1 MTRPSCFGVKR
12 SGGYSAP
19 ALVTAVALAPHAASW
34 KVCGFSLESLSWIHI
49 LFSNRD
55 GIPILG
61 IRPARKRHCRLPPQE
76 KFALLMWFG
85 GGDLSDFKSPF
96 GSWEPGVFIKR
107 NETHHYIRILYQ
119 RHARDQWLW
128 FKELSLPVLVSR
140 WGCVWAN
147 LIAHRRWLWRAAVLE
162 SCSRGLQTRSG
173 CPGRGRAESA
183 EYLLLDPRPTLGPAQ
198 LASPSPGRN
207 NDHCMQHSPAALQQL
222 HTPPPPPPINRT
234 AADGGLQCK
243 TTCRNCSPGVRIRPL
258 RTPPELSI
266 TSFSEVL

>member
-1 MTRPSCFGVKR
+1 MLQIHSINWK
-12 SGGYSAP
+12 GGQY
-19 ALVTAVALAPHAASW
+19 LLRFW
-34 KVCGFSLESLSWIHI
+34 NLSPMRLKFLCPIHGNY
-49 LFSNRD
+49 L
-55 GIPILG
+55 
-61 IRPARKRHCRLPPQE
+61 
-76 KFALLMWFG
+76 
-85 GGDLSDFKSPF
+85 
-96 GSWEPGVFIKR
+96 
-107 NETHHYIRILYQ
+107 YIRILYQ

-222 HTPPPPPPINRT
+222 HTRHHRLRSIGQLQT
-234 AADGGLQCK
+234 AACSAKQLAETAARVCEYDLFAHRPSFLLRHSLKFCK
-243 TTCRNCSPGVRIRPL
+243 I
-258 RTPPELSI
+258 
-266 TSFSEVL
+266 

>member
-1 MTRPSCFGVKR
+1 MISK
-12 SGGYSAP
+12 
-19 ALVTAVALAPHAASW
+19 VTAVRMTS
-34 KVCGFSLESLSWIHI
+34 
-49 LFSNRD
+49 
-55 GIPILG
+55 
-61 IRPARKRHCRLPPQE
+61 IRPELVEHERGIADGRPRKNLHC
-76 KFALLMWFG
+76 WCG
-85 GGDLSDFKSPF
+85 GEVVTWVIFKSPF
-96 GSWEPGVFIKR
+96 ASWELGVFIKR
-107 NETHHYIRILYQ
+107 NETHHCIRILYQ

-222 HTPPPPPPINRT
+222 HTRHQRLRSIGQLQT
-234 AADGGLQCK
+234 AACSAKQLAETAARVCEYDLFAHRPSFLLRHSLKFCK
-243 TTCRNCSPGVRIRPL
+243 I
-258 RTPPELSI
+258 
-266 TSFSEVL
+266 